1 MKLNEHAFPATALQQ
16 NDAANVIS
24 RAWKNSRAQRQK
36 NDFFLI
42 KTGDQHFETS
52 RATLVAQARLP
63 LVTQAAQNPN
73 TREIEIPNVAPECA
87 TNFVDY
93 LQSGNTPASTTN
105 LHKLAHAGKANNL
118 LALRQEC
125 QQLSRQRVPATP
137 RERSLQQLREW
148 TGRWLIQPAVTIG
161 RKLNR
166 SGLKL
171 FGFSSAWHPTS
182 VGTMHALDAAG
193 RGSLPTVVV
202 LHGVTSCSNDYGP
215 LLTRLRKKCKRV
227 IALDLPGHGLSKI
240 PESQLNG
247 ETLLQGAMEA
257 LESILNKVDGPVVL
271 YANSMGGMAAVHYA
285 SAHPDKVHGLFLSSP
300 GGAPVEE
307 KDLASFLS
315 TFRAGSPAE
324 GRTLFDRLFANKPPF
339 RALVGVGIQSYLASP
354 HIQTLLDN
362 VQSKDFLTSEMV
374 STLPQKNIAFSWGT
388 KDQMLRYQDREWW
401 KQTLPAHATLSE
413 PEEFGHFPI
422 WDNPDLLAEQVCDL
436 AARVDESESSFAC

>member
-1 MKLNEHAFPATALQQ
+1 MKLSEHSFPASVHKQD
-16 NDAANVIS
+16 DAANVIS
-24 RAWKNSRAQRQK
+24 RAWKNSQAQRQK

-42 KTGDQHFETS
+42 KTGGQHFEAS

-63 LVTQAAQNPN
+63 LVSKAAQNPN
-73 TREIEIPNVAPECA
+73 TRQIEFQNVDPECA
-87 TNFVDY
+87 SNFVDY
-93 LQSGNTPASTTN
+93 LQSGSTPASTTN
-105 LHKLAHAGKANNL
+105 LHKLAHAGKAHNL

-125 QQLSRQRVPATP
+125 QQLNRQLAPANP
-137 RERSLQQLREW
+137 RELSIRFVRELA
-148 TGRWLIQPAVTIG
+148 GRWVVRPVVALG
-161 RKLNR
+161 RFLSRN
-166 SGLKL
+166 GLKV
-171 FGFSSAWHPTS
+171 FGFTSAWHPTS
-182 VGTMHALDAAG
+182 VGPMHSLDATG
-193 RGSLPTVVV
+193 KGPLPTVVV

-240 PESQLNG
+240 PENQLNG

-271 YANSMGGMAAVHYA
+271 YANSMGGMAAVHCA

-300 GGAPVEE
+300 GGAPVKD
-307 KDLASFLS
+307 KDLPSFLS

-339 RALVGVGIQSYLASP
+339 RALVGMGIQSYLASP

-374 STLPQKNIAFSWGT
+374 SSLPQKNIAFSWGT
-388 KDQMLRYQDREWW
+388 KDQMLRYQDKEWW
-401 KQTLPAHATLSE
+401 KKTLPAQATVSE

-422 WDNPDLLAEQVCDL
+422 WDNPDLLTEHVCDL
-436 AARVDESESSFAC
+436 AARVDKSEDSAPR